1 MSSDLSG
8 WLHLCGLPC
17 LWGRR
22 VSWGEKN
29 KKAQREI
36 HQKQQHLTNKART
49 SPSAAAAVKCFCAF
63 VSPFRHCTV
72 MLHPCLLPFFAAA
85 AVVPLPPSL
94 PPLSSPFLPNPL
106 KITFSFRIK
115 FNIWRRKKSPKLL
128 LFSAS
133 EQISDGLRHD
143 SGQLRWFVLNRVDFF
158 AAATHYWLL
167 LHPSVLFNLLF
178 FLHLYSLNRST
189 SNLQCVKFLN
199 KIHSSHTK
207 RLCHLIKTFSST
219 LPWQNTVE

>member
-94 PPLSSPFLPNPL
+94 PPLFSPTPSKSPFL
-106 KITFSFRIK
+106 FES
-115 FNIWRRKKSPKLL
+115 S
-128 LFSAS
+128 
-133 EQISDGLRHD
+133 
-143 SGQLRWFVLNRVDFF
+143 
-158 AAATHYWLL
+158 
-167 LHPSVLFNLLF
+167 
-178 FLHLYSLNRST
+178 ST
-189 SNLQCVKFLN
+189 SGGGRSPRNCFCSLRQNRFQTGWGTTQGSCDDSSLIGWIFLQRRPTTDCYC
-199 KIHSSHTK
+199 I
-207 RLCHLIKTFSST
+207 RLYYLIYFFFYTCI
-219 LPWQNTVE
+219 P